1 MMPSRPR
8 ARELGLRVGEMLPG
22 PQNAITDIPGVR
34 VGHATLIAGDGP
46 LHPGQ
51 GPVRT
56 GVTVILPHGD
66 NLFRQKVP
74 GAVHTINGFG
84 KACGFE
90 EVREL
95 GVIEAPL
102 ALTNTLNVALVA
114 DALVKLAIRL
124 SPEIG
129 VRTHS
134 VNVVV
139 GECNDGYLNDMQ
151 GRHVRAEHVWAA
163 IDAAASGPVPEG
175 AVGAGTGTSCFGWK
189 GGVGTASRLVPAD
202 AGGFTVGAL
211 VQSNFGRPPDLTILG
226 VPVGRFLQ
234 PPDGTQPPIQEK
246 GSIMIVLATDA
257 PLGARQLRRA
267 CVRAA
272 VGLTR
277 TGSHHM
283 HGSGDFVIAFS
294 TAYRIDHEPASLT
307 TSRTVLADE
316 RRAMAGLFPAIAEC
330 VEEAILNSLCCAE
343 TWLAGTVIS
352 DTHSPRRKW
361 WRSSVNSGPRR
372 LSEGQAILRG
382 GGSLL
387 ERGPMIQ
394 SDVIHPPRQK
404 TQPRAR
410 RRSHTC
416 PEVQPWQ

>member
-1 MMPSRPR
+1 MKSRLR
-8 ARELGLRVGEMLPG
+8 AREVGLRVGELPPG
-22 PQNAITDIPGVR
+22 PQNAITDVAGVR
-34 VGHATLIAGDGP
+34 VGHTTLIAGDGP
-46 LHPGQ
+46 LRPGR

-95 GVIEAPL
+95 GVIEAPI
-102 ALTNTLNVALVA
+102 ALTNTLNVGLVA
-114 DALVKLAIRL
+114 DALVQYAIRQ

-129 VRTHS
+129 VRATS

-151 GRHVRAEHVWAA
+151 GRHVRGEHVWAA
-163 IDAAASGPVPEG
+163 IDAATSGRVLEG

-189 GGVGTASRLVPAD
+189 GGVGTASRVVPAE

-211 VQSNFGRPPDLTILG
+211 VQSNFGRPRALTVLG
-226 VPVGRFLQ
+226 VPIGRYLQ
-234 PPDGTQPPIQEK
+234 SPDGAPQPIQEK

-257 PLGARQLRRA
+257 PLGERQLRRA

-272 VGLTR
+272 AGLAR

-294 TAYRIDHEPASLT
+294 TAYRIEHEPATLT
-307 TSRTVLADE
+307 THRTVLADE
-316 RRAMAGLFPAIAEC
+316 GRAMAELFPAVVEC
-330 VEEAILNSLCCAE
+330 VEEAVLDSLCCAE
-343 TWLAGTVIS
+343 TMVGRVGNT
-352 DTHSPRRKW
+352 RRALPVDEVVALVRK
-361 WRSSVNSGPRR
+361 SC
-372 LSEGQAILRG
+372 
-382 GGSLL
+382 L
-387 ERGPMIQ
+387 EA
-394 SDVIHPPRQK
+394 V
-404 TQPRAR
+404 
-410 RRSHTC
+410 
-416 PEVQPWQ
+416 E